1 MTLLLSAP
9 RVAAALLLLAGY
21 LAFCTWLWWRHRRSV
36 RAEARR
42 LAIEGAQSDAVL
54 VLHASQTGQ
63 ALALAEETARRLRAT
78 GRPVRLMPLGL
89 ADAGALGQARQALI
103 IASTTGEGDAPDSAL
118 PFVRHCMQAEAPLP
132 LHGLQMAVLALGD
145 RRYRAFCAFGLA
157 VEQSLRQQGAV
168 PLFEA
173 LKVDCGDARVIDQ
186 WWRQLGDVL
195 QRPLSEASIQD
206 REPDAAPV
214 STRWILQQRRCLN
227 PGSQG
232 APLYLLRFAPLPA
245 AGQVAATWQAG
256 DLVQV
261 LPPGD
266 AQRPRSYSIA
276 SLPAD
281 GALELLVRERRDERG
296 ELGAASA
303 WLCHRLE
310 VGQALDMR
318 LRAHEGFRQSGNEER
333 ALILIGNGT
342 GLAGL
347 RAHLKRR
354 AEQWR
359 AGRTAA
365 PVWLLHGERQARHDT
380 HFDEE
385 LQAWHREG
393 LLAHVDRVYS
403 RDLPGRHV
411 QQQLQQ
417 EWQRLR
423 EWLAHGAAI
432 YVCGSLQGM
441 GQAVDRL
448 LREQLGEAG
457 LQALIASGRYRRDVY

>member
-9 RVAAALLLLAGY
+9 RVAAALLLLALY
-21 LAFCTWLWWRHRRSV
+21 LSGCAWLWRRHRRAQ
-36 RAEARR
+36 RAERR
-42 LAIEGAQSDAVL
+42 RMAEEGAQPDAML

-63 ALALAEETARRLRAT
+63 AQALAEETARRLRAA
-78 GRPVRLMPLGL
+78 GRAVRLMPLGQV
-89 ADAGALGQARQALI
+89 DASLLQRAQQALF

-118 PFVRHCMQAEAPLP
+118 PFVRHCMQAAAAPSLAG
-132 LHGLQMAVLALGD
+132 LHMAVLALGD
-145 RRYRAFCAFGLA
+145 RRYQDFCAFGL
-157 VEQSLRQQGAV
+157 SLDRWLRAQGAA
-168 PLFEA
+168 PMFDTLQ
-173 LKVDCGDARVIDQ
+173 VDCGDARVIEQ
-186 WWRQLGDVL
+186 WWRQLGEGL
-195 QRPLSEASIQD
+195 QDPLPAAVAGRADLSIG
-206 REPDAAPV
+206 AAP
-214 STRWILQQRRCLN
+214 TRWVLQQRRCLN

-232 APLYLLRFAPLPA
+232 APLYLLRFAAELA
-245 AGQVAATWQAG
+245 AGQPAPSWQAG
-256 DLVQV
+256 DLVQ
-261 LPPGD
+261 LCPPGD
-266 AQRPRSYSIA
+266 ALRPRSYSIA

-281 GALELLVRERRDERG
+281 GALELLVRERRDG
-296 ELGAASA
+296 QGALGAASA
-303 WLCHRLE
+303 WLCQRLE
-310 VGQALDMR
+310 VGQALELR
-318 LRAHEGFRQSGNEER
+318 LQAHEGFRQSGNEER

-347 RAHLKRR
+347 RAHLKYR
-354 AEQWR
+354 AGQWQ

-385 LQAWHREG
+385 LQAWRREG
-393 LLAHVDRVYS
+393 LLTHVDRVYS

-411 QQQLQQ
+411 QQQLQA

-423 EWLAHGAAI
+423 DWLSRGAAI

>member
-1 MTLLLSAP
+1 MSLLLSTP
-9 RVAAALLLLAGY
+9 RVAAALLLLAVYG
-21 LAFCTWLWWRHRRSV
+21 AGCAWLWWRHRQALS
-36 RAEARR
+36 AEASR
-42 LAIEGAQSDAVL
+42 LAAEGAQADALL

-78 GRPVRLMPLGL
+78 GRAVRLMPLGKV
-89 ADAGALGQARQALI
+89 DAGTLQRARQALL

-118 PFVRHCMQAEAPLP
+118 AFVSQCMQADEAPSLA
-132 LHGLQMAVLALGD
+132 GLQTAVLALGD
-145 RRYRAFCAFGLA
+145 RRYRAFCAFGL
-157 VEQSLRQQGAV
+157 SLDQWLRSRGAV
-168 PLFEA
+168 PLFEP
-173 LKVDCGDARVIDQ
+173 LTVDCGDARTIEQ
-186 WWRQLGDVL
+186 WWRQLAEVL
-195 QRPLSEASIQD
+195 QGPLHEA
-206 REPDAAPV
+206 PAAEVP
-214 STRWILQQRRCLN
+214 TATARWILQERRCLN

-232 APLYLLRFAPLPA
+232 APLHLLRIVPEAAPGQGLPS
-245 AGQVAATWQAG
+245 WQAG
-256 DLVQV
+256 DLVQFF
-261 LPPGD
+261 PPD
-266 AQRPRSYSIA
+266 DPQRPRSYSIA

-281 GALELLVRERRDERG
+281 GALELLVRERRDEQG
-296 ELGAASA
+296 ALGAASA
-303 WLCHRLE
+303 WLCQRLE
-310 VGQALDMR
+310 VGQAMDLR
-318 LRAHEGFRQSGNEER
+318 LQAHEGFRQSGNEER

-385 LQAWHREG
+385 LQTWHREG

-411 QQQLQQ
+411 QQQLQD
-417 EWQRLR
+417 EWLRLR
-423 EWLAHGAAI
+423 EWLARGAAI

>member
-9 RVAAALLLLAGY
+9 RVALALVVVASYLAG
-21 LAFCTWLWWRHRRSV
+21 CGWLWWRHRQAL
-36 RAEARR
+36 RAEQARQASESR
-42 LAIEGAQSDAVL
+42 QDDAIL

-63 ALALAEETARRLRAT
+63 AQRLAEETARRLQAA
-78 GRPVRLMPLGL
+78 GKPVRLL
-89 ADAGALGQARQALI
+89 ALGALDAPTLQQARQALF
-103 IASTTGEGDAPDSAL
+103 IASTTGEGDAPDSARA
-118 PFVRHCMQAEAPLP
+118 FVHRCMQATGELD
-132 LHGLQMAVLALGD
+132 LQGLQVAVLALGD
-145 RRYRAFCAFGLA
+145 RRYREFCAFGLA
-157 VEQSLRQQGAV
+157 LARWLQASGAA
-168 PLFEA
+168 LQFET
-173 LKVDCGDARVIDQ
+173 LQVDCGDARVVAQ
-186 WWRQLGDVL
+186 WWRQLDGVMPGIAQRAAGDGSSAV
-195 QRPLSEASIQD
+195 P
-206 REPDAAPV
+206 
-214 STRWILQQRRCLN
+214 TRWTLQQRRLLN

-232 APLYLLRFAPLPA
+232 APLYLLRFTLEGGGKQRMPP
-245 AGQVAATWQAG
+245 WQAG

-261 LPPGD
+261 LPPDD

-281 GALELLVRERRDERG
+281 GGLELLVRERRDAQG
-296 ELGAASA
+296 QLGAASA
-303 WLCHRLE
+303 WLCHGLH
-310 VGQALDMR
+310 VGQALELR
-318 LRAHEGFRQSGNEER
+318 LQPHEGFRQSGNEDR

-347 RAHLKRR
+347 RAHLKHR
-354 AEQWR
+354 AAHWR
-359 AGRTAA
+359 DGRTAA

-380 HFDEE
+380 HFEEE
-385 LQAWHREG
+385 LQAWRSEG

-411 QQQLQQ
+411 QQQLQA

-423 EWLAHGAAI
+423 EWLARGAAI

-448 LREQLGEAG
+448 LREQLGEPG

>member
-9 RVAAALLLLAGY
+9 RVALALVVVASYLAG
-21 LAFCTWLWWRHRRSV
+21 CGWLWWRHRQAR
-36 RAEARR
+36 RAEQARQASESR
-42 LAIEGAQSDAVL
+42 QDDAIL

-63 ALALAEETARRLRAT
+63 AQRLAEETARRLQAA
-78 GRPVRLMPLGL
+78 GKPVRLLPLGAL
-89 ADAGALGQARQALI
+89 DAPTLQQARQALF
-103 IASTTGEGDAPDSAL
+103 IASTTGEGDAPDSAR
-118 PFVRHCMQAEAPLP
+118 PFVHRCMQAVGGL
-132 LHGLQMAVLALGD
+132 GLQDLQVAVLALGD

-157 VEQSLRQQGAV
+157 LARWLQASGAQ
-168 PLFEA
+168 PLCET
-173 LKVDCGDARVIDQ
+173 LLVDRGDARVVAQ
-186 WWRQLGDVL
+186 WWRELDDVMPGIA
-195 QRPLSEASIQD
+195 QRAAEVGPWGA
-206 REPDAAPV
+206 PAAAP
-214 STRWILQQRRCLN
+214 TRWTLQQRRLLN
-227 PGSQG
+227 PGSLG
-232 APLYLLRFAPLPA
+232 APLYLLRFTIEGRGEQGMPS
-245 AGQVAATWQAG
+245 WQAG

-281 GALELLVRERRDERG
+281 GGLELLVRERRDAQG
-296 ELGAASA
+296 QLGAASA
-303 WLCHRLE
+303 WLCHGLD
-310 VGQALDMR
+310 VGQALALR
-318 LRAHEGFRQSGNEER
+318 LQPHEGFRQSGNEER

-347 RAHLKRR
+347 RAHLKHR
-354 AEQWR
+354 AERWR
-359 AGRTAA
+359 DGRTAA

-380 HFDEE
+380 HFEEE
-385 LQAWHREG
+385 LQAWRSEG

-411 QQQLQQ
+411 QQQLQA

-423 EWLAHGAAI
+423 EWLARGAAI

-448 LREQLGEAG
+448 LREQLGEPG

>member
-1 MTLLLSAP
+1 MTLLLSGP
-9 RVAAALLLLAGY
+9 RVSAALLLLAVY
-21 LAFCTWLWWRHRRSV
+21 LAGCAWLWWRHRQAR

-42 LAIEGAQSDAVL
+42 LAAEGTLADAWL

-63 ALALAEETARRLRAT
+63 AQALAEETARRLRAA
-78 GRPVRLMPLGL
+78 GRAVRLMPLGML
-89 ADAGALGQARQALI
+89 DAGTLQQARQALF

-118 PFVRHCMQAEAPLP
+118 PFVRQCMQAAAGPRLS
-132 LHGLQMAVLALGD
+132 GLQTAVLALGD
-145 RRYRAFCAFGLA
+145 RRYRAYCAFGLSVDRWLQA
-157 VEQSLRQQGAV
+157 QGAA
-168 PLFEA
+168 PLFET
-173 LKVDCGDARVIDQ
+173 LTVDCGDARVIEQ
-186 WWRQLGDVL
+186 WWRQLGAALRD
-195 QRPLSEASIQD
+195 PLPEATAVGMGTG
-206 REPDAAPV
+206 EGAAH
-214 STRWILQQRRCLN
+214 WILQERRCLN

-232 APLYLLRFAPLPA
+232 APLHLLRFVAA
-245 AGQVAATWQAG
+245 AGQAASVWQAG

-261 LPPGD
+261 FPPGD

-281 GALELLVRERRDERG
+281 GALELLVRERRDARG

-303 WLCHRLE
+303 WLCHGLE
-310 VGQALDMR
+310 VGQTLALR
-318 LRAHEGFRQSGNEER
+318 LQAHEGFRQSGNEER

-385 LQAWHREG
+385 LQTWHREG

-448 LREQLGEAG
+448 LHEQLGEAG

>member
-1 MTLLLSAP
+1 MSLLLSAP
-9 RVAAALLLLAGY
+9 RVAAALLLLSVY
-21 LAFCTWLWWRHRRSV
+21 LAGCAWLWWRHRRALD
-36 RAEARR
+36 AEAGR
-42 LAIEGAQSDAVL
+42 LLAEGTQTDALL

-63 ALALAEETARRLRAT
+63 ALALAEETARRLRAA
-78 GRPVRLMPLGL
+78 GRAVRLMPLGKVE
-89 ADAGALGQARQALI
+89 AGTLQQARQALF

-118 PFVRHCMQAEAPLP
+118 PFVRQCMQAEAGLR
-132 LHGLQMAVLALGD
+132 LQGLQIAVLALGD
-145 RRYRAFCAFGLA
+145 RRYRAYCAFGLA
-157 VEQSLRQQGAV
+157 VDRWLQSQGAT
-168 PLFEA
+168 PLFET
-173 LKVDCGDARVIDQ
+173 LTVDCGEARVIDQ
-186 WWRQLGDVL
+186 WWRQLGQVL
-195 QRPLSEASIQD
+195 RDPLHEA
-206 REPDAAPV
+206 PAAEAEAGV
-214 STRWILQQRRCLN
+214 TRWTLQGRRCLN

-232 APLYLLRFAPLPA
+232 APLYLLRFVAEGAPA
-245 AGQVAATWQAG
+245 WQAG

-261 LPPGD
+261 FPPDD

-281 GALELLVRERRDERG
+281 GALELLVRERRDEQG
-296 ELGAASA
+296 ALGAASA

-310 VGQALDMR
+310 VGQSLAMR
-318 LRAHEGFRQSGNEER
+318 LQAHEGFRQSGNEER

-385 LQAWHREG
+385 LQTWHREG

-411 QQQLQQ
+411 QQQLQD

-423 EWLAHGAAI
+423 EWLARGAAI

>member
-1 MTLLLSAP
+1 MTLLLSGP

-21 LAFCTWLWWRHRRSV
+21 LAGCAWLWWRHR
-36 RAEARR
+36 EARR
-42 LAIEGAQSDAVL
+42 AESRRLAAEGAQADAWL

-63 ALALAEETARRLRAT
+63 AQALAEETARRLRAA
-78 GRPVRLMPLGL
+78 GHAVRLMPLGML
-89 ADAGALGQARQALI
+89 DAGTLHQARQALF

-118 PFVRHCMQAEAPLP
+118 PFVRQCMQAAAGPRLS
-132 LHGLQMAVLALGD
+132 GLQTAVLALGD
-145 RRYRAFCAFGLA
+145 RRYRAYCAFGLSVDRWLQA
-157 VEQSLRQQGAV
+157 QGATS
-168 PLFEA
+168 LFET
-173 LKVDCGDARVIDQ
+173 LTVDCGDARTIDQ
-186 WWRQLGDVL
+186 WWRQLGAAL
-195 QRPLSEASIQD
+195 QAPLPEA
-206 REPDAAPV
+206 AAMGMG
-214 STRWILQQRRCLN
+214 TGAGAAQWILQERRCLN

-232 APLYLLRFAPLPA
+232 APLHLLRF
-245 AGQVAATWQAG
+245 VAAPGQATPLWQAG

-261 LPPGD
+261 FPPGD

-281 GALELLVRERRDERG
+281 GALELLVRERRDDRG

-310 VGQALDMR
+310 VGQRLALR
-318 LRAHEGFRQSGNEER
+318 LQAHEGFRQSGNEER

-385 LQAWHREG
+385 LQTWHREG